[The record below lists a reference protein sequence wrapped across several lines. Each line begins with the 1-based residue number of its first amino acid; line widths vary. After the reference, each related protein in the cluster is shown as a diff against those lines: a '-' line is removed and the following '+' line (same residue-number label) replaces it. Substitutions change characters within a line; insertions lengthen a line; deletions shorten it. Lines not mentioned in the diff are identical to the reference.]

1 MNGQEGEIRAC
12 PGCGKTDGVAR
23 TDSPFGVDAWRCA
36 ACSMSWAVTVV
47 NPRPQLAD
55 LGSAVE
61 EIGALRWVLRA
72 VVTLAEQAPALA
84 DGALRNRLAGRG
96 LGADQLGAFRDH
108 AHQHRSPL
116 RVSGRPLVEAPDSRR
131 PAGPH
136 CRGAVV
142 SPQQPRPVHDRWRD
156 ATGIHLDDG
165 YDPPRNIEQIIA
177 ALRALAA
184 EHGVNHNSP
193 QGEGEP

>member
-1 MNGQEGEIRAC
+1 MTVEEAC

-23 TDSPFGVDAWRCA
+23 TDSPCRVDAWRCA
-36 ACSMSWAVTVV
+36 ACSMSWSVTVV

-61 EIGALRWVLRA
+61 EIGALCWVLRA

-84 DGALRNRLAGRG
+84 DGALRNRLAGRC
-96 LGADQLGAFRDH
+96 GAGDPGACPVNWR
-108 AHQHRSPL
+108 
-116 RVSGRPLVEAPDSRR
+116 
-131 PAGPH
+131 
-136 CRGAVV
+136 V
-142 SPQQPRPVHDRWRD
+142 SPQQPRPVYDRWRD

-184 EHGVNHNSP
+184 EHGVNHSSP